1 MKELDRA
8 VEMCTARK
16 FAEALPLL
24 EELAGNEPKDENV
37 LYNLGMCYSELGK
50 LDESI
55 RTLQYCVKIQPAFS
69 NAYVA
74 LGYAFGEK
82 GDLQSAID
90 NLQIALTIDPENKY
104 AYRNLGGMYM
114 KLDEQEKAIECF
126 EKGHA
131 IDPEDPS
138 LTWNLAFA
146 YKLAGRFDDVEP
158 LLRKLVEGGSRPYSE
173 FARGLKR
180 EIAHILFK
188 SKGLRMDAVS
198 YCLAALKLFDSRKK
212 QDVRDITFE
221 IAMLGTKGFDTAN
234 PDHKYTL
241 KSLPGEFTGLQL
253 VCYMFVGFKFI
264 AKTQDIR
271 FDLSEEYAMALDMWE
286 LEKTNGFKP

>member
-1 MKELDRA
+1 MTDLEHA
-8 VEMCTARK
+8 VKLCKNRK

-24 EELAGNEPKDENV
+24 ENLIGNDPRNENI

-55 RTLQYCVKIQPAFS
+55 KTLQYCVKIQPAFP

-74 LGYAFGEK
+74 LGYALGEK
-82 GDLQSAID
+82 GVLQAAID
-90 NLQIALTIDPENKY
+90 NLQIALSIDPENKY
-104 AYRNLGGMYM
+104 AYRNLGGTFM

-126 EKGHA
+126 EKGHS
-131 IDPEDPS
+131 IDSEDPS

-146 YKLAGRFDDVEP
+146 YKSVGRFDDAEP
-158 LLRKLVEGGSRPYSE
+158 LLSKLVEGGSRPYSE

-188 SKGLRMDAVS
+188 SKGLRMDAVF
-198 YCLAALKLFDSRKK
+198 YCLAALKLFDSKKK

-221 IAMLGTKGFDTAN
+221 IALLGTNGFDTAS
-234 PDHKYTL
+234 PDHKYVL

-253 VCYMFVGFKFI
+253 LCYMFVGFKFI
-264 AKTQDIR
+264 DKTQDIG
-271 FDLSEEYAMALDMWE
+271 FDLSDEYAMALDMWE